1 DDAIAL
7 RAGLAE
13 AERVVVVGGGFI
25 GAEVAATAR
34 VDGRSVDVVEA
45 MPLPMADALG
55 SEMAR
60 VVAALHGDHGSTLH
74 TGTAVHELL
83 AVDGRSGVDG
93 RGARVSGVR
102 LADGR
107 ELPADLV
114 VVGIGV
120 APNVEWLAGSGVAVD
135 DGILVDIGGRS
146 SVPGVYAAGDVA
158 RYPSARAGG
167 HVRVEHWTHA
177 RDHGAAVA
185 RTVLG
190 ERVEYD
196 PVPYVW
202 SEQYGVMVQ
211 FAGFPSPDAEVEV
224 VEGDISE
231 RRFVA
236 AYRREGRLVAV
247 LGLRSPRTFT
257 RLRRDLARD
266 SA

>member
-1 DDAIAL
+1 
-7 RAGLAE
+7 
-13 AERVVVVGGGFI
+13 
-25 GAEVAATAR
+25 
-34 VDGRSVDVVEA
+34 
-45 MPLPMADALG
+45 
-55 SEMAR
+55 
-60 VVAALHGDHGSTLH
+60 
-74 TGTAVHELL
+74 
-83 AVDGRSGVDG
+83 
-93 RGARVSGVR
+93 
-102 LADGR
+102 
-107 ELPADLV
+107 V